1 MRSMRAL
8 TLGLLTGIFVG
19 LVTMV
24 PATANSLTGTSP
36 VSGSILS
43 SAPTSV
49 TLTTEAP
56 LAAMGSEIKVTD
68 PKGNRVDDGALT
80 VDANNANIGLLALTE
95 KGIYKVE
102 YSLITD
108 NDVPLTGI
116 YTFTYNAPDQIDTP
130 KPTTTKNAEVQNSS
144 SFGTT
149 IFVLLVG
156 AAAILV
162 ALGLVLYGRKLY
174 NER

>member
-1 MRSMRAL
+1 MRLHRVLFAFL
-8 TLGLLTGIFVG
+8 
-19 LVTMV
+19 LVTLATIA
-24 PATANSLTGTSP
+24 PASANSLTGTTP

-43 SAPTSV
+43 IAPTSV
-49 TLTTEAP
+49 TLTTETP
-56 LAAMGSEIKVTD
+56 MAAMGSEIKVTD

-80 VDANNANIGLLALTE
+80 VDQNSANVGLLALTE
-95 KGIYKVE
+95 KGIYQVE

-116 YTFTYNAPDQIDTP
+116 YTFTYNAPDKITTP
-130 KPTTTKNAEVQNSS
+130 KPTATKDSQVQSS
-144 SFGTT
+144 NNFGTT

-156 AAAILV
+156 VAGLLV
-162 ALGLVLYGRKLY
+162 AGLLVLYGRKLY